1 MRFDMA
7 ATAVIAL
14 AAGGCA
20 VTRHEVNLGL
30 VSAGPRTT
38 KHGAGS

>member
-20 VTRHEVNLGL
+20 VTRHGPNLGL
-30 VSAGPRTT
+30 APAGPRTT
-38 KHGAGS
+38 KHGADS